1 MSTLFT
7 KQIFSLDEIK
17 NWYTAY
23 VDYYYKTKRD
33 MAATYC
39 EYSEI
44 KKSYKDVNYSEM
56 YMNLLHKKL
65 FFLKNSQAGIIQ
77 FLQNIKDYS
86 PQKQEEITLCLIQL
100 KKILQ
105 LQFKL
110 FFSENISTNKRLI
123 ELITKSINTFQFI
136 LVKIKRYEAI
146 NKDLLSQ
153 LCSNELLFQN
163 LLLKGKD

>member
-1 MSTLFT
+1 
-7 KQIFSLDEIK
+7 
-17 NWYTAY
+17 
-23 VDYYYKTKRD
+23 
-33 MAATYC
+33 
-39 EYSEI
+39 
-44 KKSYKDVNYSEM
+44 M
-56 YMNLLHKKL
+56 YINLLHKKL

-153 LCSNELLFQN
+153 LCNNELLFQN